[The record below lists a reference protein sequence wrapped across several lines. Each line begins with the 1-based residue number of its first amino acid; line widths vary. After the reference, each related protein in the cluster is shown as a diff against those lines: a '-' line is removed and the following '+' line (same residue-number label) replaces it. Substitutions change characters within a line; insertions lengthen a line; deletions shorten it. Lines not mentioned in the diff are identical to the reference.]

1 MDEILHNPETWV
13 AVAFVI
19 AVSLMWWKGAG
30 HVTAML
36 DARAAGI
43 RADLEEAKRLRDEA
57 QATLEDFRRRQA
69 EALDTARDIAER
81 AKAEAERLAADTRRD
96 LEATIRRREELAH
109 ERIAQ
114 AEAAA
119 VAEVRSVAVEVAIGA
134 ARRIIV
140 ESLDAQRSAKLI
152 DDAIGALPSSLH

>member
-1 MDEILHNPETWV
+1 MDEALHNPETWV

-19 AVSLMWWKGAG
+19 AVALMWWKGAG

-57 QATLEDFRRRQA
+57 QATLEDFKRRQA
-69 EALDTARDIAER
+69 EALGTARDIAER
-81 AKAEAERLAADTRRD
+81 AKMEAERLAADTRRD
-96 LEATIRRREELAH
+96 MEAAIRRREELAH
-109 ERIAQ
+109 DRIAQ

-119 VAEVRSVAVEVAIGA
+119 VAEVRGVAVEVAIGA
-134 ARRIIV
+134 ARRVIV
-140 ESLDAQRSAKLI
+140 ESLDAQRGARLI